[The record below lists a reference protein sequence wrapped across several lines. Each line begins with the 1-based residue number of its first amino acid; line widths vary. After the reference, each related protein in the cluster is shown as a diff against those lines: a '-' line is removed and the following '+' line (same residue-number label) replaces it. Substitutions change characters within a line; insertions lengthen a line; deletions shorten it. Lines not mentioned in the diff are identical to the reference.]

1 MPKEFSFGVYDRK
14 HLRSLSARLRKVQAL
29 LDEAAGRGAAIG
41 SRTGYKDT
49 DRDFSFDDFPA
60 AKREIDALIRE
71 LSRSLTVN
79 VQASNGESW
88 GISNRKND
96 ALADHMIASGGSKIA
111 RKAVRQWYNKNERA
125 LSAFNR
131 RVAAGM
137 DLSTDVWRL
146 DLFKKELELSL
157 EMGLGMGR
165 SAAEL
170 SRDVRSYLRYPDKL
184 FRRVR
189 DEKGVLRLSRAA
201 RDFHPGRGVYR
212 SSYKNALRLTAT
224 ETNMAYRSADSM
236 RWKQMGFVLGIEVR
250 VSPTNHPVT
259 DICDEL
265 QGDYPKDFVFTG
277 WHPFCKCFATP
288 KLPDPDAFIEYQNA
302 MLSGEDVSDWQFG
315 GEVDDVPDNFKGWM
329 DDNRERINSAKSLPY
344 FIKENPT
351 YSGLGT
357 KLTPIEIAEARH
369 AARTEAQIA
378 DIRNRARIRHNTM
391 RSAETL
397 MDDFADMPGFDTSA
411 LRTAYEHGDWTAAR
425 QEALLLAQEKRSIL
439 EEAITLRKQLDGI
452 KDVDTLQADL
462 GSKLSSL
469 NAAVADLRAKKKLLD
484 SLTLLDDPVA
494 AAKATSL
501 ADAVAVNAAVEKKLQ
516 QWATLPLEGQKK
528 KLNFEINEYLGTDKY
543 GAQTKYPNTWKV
555 SQAAYMKKLEQ
566 VKDAIEW
573 EDVNTAFKDLSAFK
587 TKSKVYKDGI
597 AQLQGAIQSKD
608 KKLAES
614 LTSTLT
620 VKRQQLEDITN
631 KRRAGKTTSV
641 RFGDEAYTQKRKDG
655 AVWCK
660 DSMLSYNELG
670 SQSASVWKTA
680 TAAEKEAIYA
690 YTYEY
695 NNINEPLRGLAYIGS
710 PEKTKRGLDRISHIT
725 SLLERTSLKNDMWFQ
740 RGDDLVALKKF
751 GLTNYGYASDA
762 DIKALV
768 GKTGTEGAFLST
780 GASKGGGFSSKPVI
794 FNIYAPKTTKGM
806 YCEPFSQ
813 FGNGSMSASW
823 DGSLTQNTVGHENE
837 FLFQRGTK
845 FKVTKVEKS
854 HGKWYIDLDV
864 IEQEPVQF
872 PYVGGYPYS

>member
-88 GISNRKND
+88 GIANRKND
-96 ALADHMIASGGSKIA
+96 ALADHMIAAGGSKIA
-111 RKAVRQWYNKNERA
+111 RKAVRKWYNKNERA

-157 EMGLGMGR
+157 EMGLGRGR

-250 VSPTNHPVT
+250 TSPTNHPIT

-302 MLSGEDVSDWQFG
+302 MLGGEDVSGWQFG
-315 GEVDDVPDNFKGWM
+315 GEVDDVPDNFKGWI
-329 DDNRERINSAKSLPY
+329 DENQERIASARSLPY
-344 FIKENPT
+344 FLKDNPA
-351 YSGLGT
+351 YSGLESRPT
-357 KLTPIEIAEARH
+357 ALEIAEARH
-369 AARTEAQIA
+369 SARTEQEIA

-397 MDDFADMPGFDTSA
+397 MEDFGDMPGFDTSA
-411 LRTAYEHGDWTAAR
+411 LRTAYEHGDWTEAR
-425 QEALLLAQEKRSIL
+425 KEALVLAQEKRSIL
-439 EEAITLRKQLDGI
+439 EEAITLRKQLEGI

-469 NAAVADLRAKKKLLD
+469 QAAVAELRTKKQLLD
-484 SLTLLDDPVA
+484 SLTLLDDPIA
-494 AAKATSL
+494 AARTTSL
-501 ADAVAVNAAVEKKLQ
+501 ADAVAVNSAVEKKLQ
-516 QWATLPLEGQKK
+516 QWAGLPLEAQKK

-555 SQAAYMKKLEQ
+555 SQAAYMKKLEE
-566 VKDAIEW
+566 VKDAIDW
-573 EDVNTAFKDLSAFK
+573 EQILAASKDLHTFK
-587 TKSKVYKDGI
+587 TKSKVYKDAI
-597 AQLQGAIQSKD
+597 SQLDGAIQSKN

-614 LTSTLT
+614 LTSQLT
-620 VKRQQLEDITN
+620 IKRQQLEDITN
-631 KRRAGKTTSV
+631 KRRIGKTTSV
-641 RFGDEAYTQKRKDG
+641 RFGSEAYTQQRKDG
-655 AVWCK
+655 AVWAK
-660 DSMLSYNELG
+660 DRMVSYNELG
-670 SQSASVWKTA
+670 SQTATVWRTA

-695 NNINEPLRGLAYIGS
+695 NNINEPLRGLTYIGS
-710 PEKTKRGLDRISHIT
+710 PEKTKRGLDRIDHIT

-740 RGDDLVALKKF
+740 RGDDMIALKKF
-751 GLTNYGYASDA
+751 GLSNYNYATDA
-762 DIKALV
+762 DVKALV
-768 GKTGTEGAFLST
+768 GRTGTEGAFLST
-780 GASKGGGFSSKPVI
+780 GASKGGGFTGKPVI
-794 FNIYAPKTTKGM
+794 FNIYAPKSTKGM

-813 FGNGSMSASW
+813 FGNGSMSAGW
-823 DGSLTQNTVGHENE
+823 DGSLTQKAVGHENE
-837 FLFQRGTK
+837 FLLQRGTK

-854 HGKWYIDLDV
+854 HGTWFIDLDV
-864 IEQEPVQF
+864 IEQEPVHF
-872 PYVGGYPYS
+872 PYVGGYPYM